1 MVILADTSVW
11 VDHFR
16 QGVPRLVDALGEQE
30 ILMHPFVLGELACG
44 NLSNR
49 AEVLSLLAEM
59 PMTATASDDEALSLI
74 ETRALMGRGIGYI
87 DVHLLASAFLSGA
100 VLWTTDK
107 RLAAVAKKLGVAFA
121 GSTPS

>member
-1 MVILADTSVW
+1 VILADTSVW

-16 QGVPRLVDALGEQE
+16 QGVPRLVDALGAEE

-49 AEVLSLLAEM
+49 TEVFSLLAEM

-100 VLWTTDK
+100 LLWTTDK
-107 RLAAVAKKLGVAFA
+107 RLAAVAKQLRVAFA